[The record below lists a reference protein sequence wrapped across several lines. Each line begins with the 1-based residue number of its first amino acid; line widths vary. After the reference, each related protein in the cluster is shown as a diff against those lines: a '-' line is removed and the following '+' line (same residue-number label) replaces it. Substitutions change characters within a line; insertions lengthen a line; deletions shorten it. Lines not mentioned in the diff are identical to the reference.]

1 MTTTYLVN
9 SYDDFH
15 KYFNHLK
22 EDAMMGDGQRVYVV
36 GLDTEFIS
44 KDNYP
49 ESFEKSNQWVVDNSC
64 KIAVCIVQIAS
75 KSVCL
80 VINLVK
86 MGKQLPKRLIKL
98 LTSESWIKLGVGIDN
113 DMRLISSNYR
123 LGHCSGSIELKS
135 FALIAGHPT
144 PNLELLYNQLI
155 GGHVKKTDS
164 IHDWTN
170 DLTDEQIS
178 YAAKD
183 AIMSY
188 QLGTSM
194 INPSIIN
201 IQKLVQ
207 MTMSNLLDIVIGN
220 DDIKPAKIEKS
231 LNTKVN
237 NISKLNEY
245 AQQMKLP
252 SPEYTLIADNSK
264 HPIKF
269 IATCIFNDKKTDAI
283 GLSKQEAKNIAA
295 RLMLEQIN

>member
-1 MTTTYLVN
+1 
-9 SYDDFH
+9 
-15 KYFNHLK
+15 
-22 EDAMMGDGQRVYVV
+22 MMGDGQKVYVV

-49 ESFEKSNQWVVDNSC
+49 ESFEKSSQWVINNSC
-64 KIAVCIVQIAS
+64 RVATCILQVAS

-86 MGKQLPKRLIKL
+86 MGKPLPKKLIKL

-113 DMRLISSNYR
+113 DMRLISSNYQ
-123 LGHCSGSIELKS
+123 LGHCSGSIELKT

-164 IHDWTN
+164 VHDWTK

-188 QLGTSM
+188 QLGIS
-194 INPSIIN
+194 ILNPSVSN
-201 IQKLVQ
+201 IKNVIDKHKSDKLEF
-207 MTMSNLLDIVIGN
+207 TIGN
-220 DDIKPAKIEKS
+220 DDDFKVAKIQKS
-231 LNTKVN
+231 EDQKINYVGR
-237 NISKLNEY
+237 LNEY
-245 AQQMKLP
+245 AQQFKLT
-252 SPEYTLIADNSK
+252 SPEYSSVADTSK

-269 IATCIFNDKKTDAI
+269 IITCMFEGKKTDAM

-295 RLMLEQIN
+295 KLMLEQIN